1 MYIDIALAV
10 IILLFIIMGFRR
22 GILVE
27 FLSLFGLLF
36 NIALSKKLTPIVF
49 AQLKTSN
56 NGEAASMIIYG
67 VVFTV
72 TFVVVS
78 FLLKI
83 IKKGLAKSFNNK
95 LFKVLG
101 ALVGV
106 IKGLILMSIV
116 VYACIFAA
124 NYSKAVEEQVKASI
138 SVSTYQEV
146 SVAILPMLPEDVA
159 ELIKTYTDKE
169 KMKKALKESLD
180 KKG

>member
-36 NIALSKKLTPIVF
+36 NIALSKKLTPVIF

-67 VVFTV
+67 VVFFI
-72 TFVVVS
+72 TFIVIS
-78 FLLKI
+78 FLLRI
-83 IKKGLAKSFNNK
+83 IKKGLKKSFNNK
-95 LFKVLG
+95 IFKALG
-101 ALVGV
+101 ALIGV

-116 VYACIFAA
+116 VYVCIFLASY
-124 NYSKAVEEQVKASI
+124 NKSVEEQVQTSLA
-138 SVSTYQEV
+138 VRTYQEISAAV
-146 SVAILPMLPEDVA
+146 LPMLPEDVS
-159 ELIKTYTDKE
+159 EFIRTYTDKE